1 MDPVQAIVTIPG
13 WDPWPLVFPGMLLT
27 LGIVLLIDG
36 GQRGAERVR
45 EAGYVAFVLAALS
58 GAAMIWTLSGIWDQ
72 QQRVAVFA
80 DLGYE
85 SPSFSG
91 SLSLSGG
98 GLAPIGFT
106 AIRDGE
112 RVRGVLKSLGGDEW
126 EIREIGGGGE

>member
-1 MDPVQAIVTIPG
+1 MDPVEAIVTIPG

-112 RVRGVLKSLGGDEW
+112 RVRGVLKSLGGDQW
-126 EIREIGGGGE
+126 EIREIGGDGG